1 MKHLL
6 LTTIAA
12 VVLVGCGRSELLLWK
27 FSKEFYAAVEN
38 NDKEAVKK
46 AVADSRMRP
55 HSMENALRYAADK
68 GQKEIVKILIAGGA
82 DVNSSSIYGLT
93 PSMFAASNGHKEITK
108 LLITKGADLNATTRY
123 SGRTFDDG
131 VETTWATGPQE
142 KATVLDQAL
151 ANQHTEIANLLRKHG
166 GKTGEELK
174 AAGK

>member
-1 MKHLL
+1 MQ
-6 LTTIAA
+6 
-12 VVLVGCGRSELLLWK
+12 
-27 FSKEFYAAVEN
+27 
-38 NDKEAVKK
+38 
-46 AVADSRMRP
+46 
-55 HSMENALRYAADK
+55 NALRYAAHK
-68 GQKEIVKILIAGGA
+68 GQNEVVKILIASGT
-82 DVNSSSIYGLT
+82 DVNSSTYGLT
-93 PSMFAASNGHKEITK
+93 PLMFAASNGHKEITK

-142 KATVLDQAL
+142 KATVLDQAS